1 MVIMMMMINLNGML
15 ECNYMVEIGN
25 NQEDTEQSGIEE
37 EVNIIFPVNSLNLF
51 LEIKSF
57 IS

>member
-1 MVIMMMMINLNGML
+1 MMINLNGML